1 MSQSVEITYGCNQ
14 TSTTFNNSSAY
25 RSNLETV
32 LSTLRDRS
40 SLGSYANTTA
50 GLSPNTV
57 YGMFLCRGDINRASC
72 SNCVRSAT
80 SNVDETCNS
89 DKGNFIF
96 YDECI
101 VRYSNFSFFT
111 LFEDGPA
118 FGRFSML
125 SSSEYPEI
133 FNQTLSGILNEL
145 ILRAS
150 SSSSSPIPYFVEDQE
165 HVTQLESSYDLKAIV
180 QCSPDLDPRNC
191 TLCLRRAVQYLSGC
205 CGQARVTSANILFP
219 KCLLN
224 YNISALQRSRGVI
237 NALFVWLPQVSASAA
252 AAASAAAVAS
262 MKTVV
267 VRFADA
273 DAAADAAAYH
283 IATAGFIGVSR
294 KTQRSDAVAAA
305 GSCVNE
311 TNKS

>member
-1 MSQSVEITYGCNQ
+1 MTRIITHFAIVLVCFFLLSLQTMSQSVEITYGCNQ

-80 SNVDETCNS
+80 SNVGETCNS

-237 NALFVWLPQVSASAA
+237 N
-252 AAASAAAVAS
+252 
-262 MKTVV
+262 
-267 VRFADA
+267 
-273 DAAADAAAYH
+273 
-283 IATAGFIGVSR
+283 G
-294 KTQRSDAVAAA
+294 
-305 GSCVNE
+305 
-311 TNKS
+311 